1 MSSLRVRIAFL
12 VTAAVLMGGWVM
24 FGAQAKSV
32 DEISGDIEQKEAEI
46 EGVKNKI
53 KQYEQRI
60 SQFEGQQQT
69 LSNEISILENR
80 VKKTELD
87 IEQAEIAVDKVE
99 LEMERTRA
107 EILRNEQEIAQ
118 GKEFIASVLREL
130 YAYDEA
136 GPLEILLANRSFSEF
151 FDQVQYLETIQ
162 GDLAA
167 QLEQVEVLQV
177 QLETRQGQQEE
188 QKNRLVDLREGLEKT
203 RRQLESEQ
211 RAKDVLFSNASQS
224 EDQFR
229 ALVRELREERQAIQS
244 EVFRLQEEIDKRI
257 AEGGEEA
264 QELLGP
270 TILSW
275 PVVDP
280 VITAIFHDP
289 TYPFRRLF
297 EHSGVDMAIPQ
308 GTPVRAAAA
317 GYVAWART
325 ARGYGNHVMIVHPNG
340 VATLYAHMSRLDVV
354 ADQFVQRGEP
364 IGLSGGT
371 PGTPGAGFSTGPHL
385 HFEVREDGIPVDP
398 FLYLVD
404 E

>member
-1 MSSLRVRIAFL
+1 MSSLHRRLIFL
-12 VTAAVLMGGWVM
+12 ICAALLIGGWM
-24 FGAQAKSV
+24 GFGAQAKSV
-32 DEISGDIEQKEAEI
+32 DELSGDIERKEAEM
-46 EGVKNKI
+46 EGVKSKI

-69 LSNEISILENR
+69 LANEISILENR

-87 IEQAEIAVDKVE
+87 IEQAEIGVDKVE

-107 EILRNEQEIAQ
+107 EIVRNEQKVAQ

-130 YAYDEA
+130 YAYDET

-151 FDQVQYLETIQ
+151 FDQIQYLETIQ

-167 QLEQVEVLQV
+167 QLEQVKALQA
-177 QLETRQGQQEE
+177 QLEAQQGQQGE
-188 QKNRLVDLREGLEKT
+188 QKDRLVHLREGLEKP
-203 RRQLESEQ
+203 RRQLESER
-211 RAKDVLFSNASQS
+211 RAKDVLLSSSSQS

-229 ALVRELREERQAIQS
+229 ALVRELREERQAIQA
-244 EVFRLQEEIDKRI
+244 EVFRLQEEINKKI

-270 TILSW
+270 TVLSW

-280 VITAIFHDP
+280 VITALFHDP

-297 EHSGVDMAIPQ
+297 EHSGTDMAVPQ
-308 GTPVRAAAA
+308 GSTVRAAAA
-317 GYVAWART
+317 GYVAWAKT
-325 ARGYGNHVMIVHPNG
+325 ARGYGNHVMIVHGNG

-364 IGLSGGT
+364 IGLSGGM

-385 HFEVREDGIPVDP
+385 HFEVREDGIPVDA